1 MKTLLTSLAVALAF
15 GSISEAGLKSCL
27 KPEKNNCSPCNTTRW
42 YKAKDGTYREMMPYK
57 DALSRAE
64 DADDMEPVLK
74 QAQADL
80 TAAKAEI
87 EAVKTEAANVK
98 AAMEAQVAELNKQL
112 EGEKQKLA
120 AETTRAEKAETAHK
134 LCIEEVAQLR
144 EAGKKQDEA
153 LASAKGELKT
163 TTEERDALK
172 TARAD
177 LEKQVTDL
185 TAAKNA
191 AEEALKAAQAELE
204 KMKQEAAE
212 SKKAT
217 VEGEPAKEGEDPNA
231 GGEKPPEAGTE
242 PAPSTEPGP
251 EPGK

>member
-1 MKTLLTSLAVALAF
+1 
-15 GSISEAGLKSCL
+15 
-27 KPEKNNCSPCNTTRW
+27 
-42 YKAKDGTYREMMPYK
+42 MMPYK

-80 TAAKAEI
+80 VAANAAIEAAKAEI
-87 EAVKTEAANVK
+87 EAVKAEAA
-98 AAMEAQVAELNKQL
+98 
-112 EGEKQKLA
+112 
-120 AETTRAEKAETAHK
+120 HK
-134 LCIEEVAQLR
+134 MCIEEVAQLR

-153 LASAKGELKT
+153 LASTKGELKT

-172 TARAD
+172 TAKAD

-191 AEEALKAAQAELE
+191 AEEALKAAQAEME

-212 SKKAT
+212 SKKAA

-242 PAPSTEPGP
+242 PAPATEPAPEPTP